1 MKTTF
6 RPSTERGHTNFGWLK
21 SAHTFSF
28 GEYFDSKHMN
38 HKNLRVINDDKVAPG
53 EGFGT
58 HPHQNAEIITY
69 VLEGAL
75 AHKDSMGNGSTIK
88 AGDVQY
94 MSAGSGVT
102 HSEYN
107 ASQTEGVHFLQIW
120 VLPNMLGTTPEY
132 KQISV
137 PVEKRM
143 NAATLLVSGSG
154 QADIQIK
161 QDIEIYG
168 VAADGSS
175 DVSLNVPEGHNAYIH
190 MATGE
195 TTVAGKHLSTGDGLI
210 VSQSGLLTFTNNS
223 KTQALVFIQ
232 PEK

>member
-1 MKTTF
+1 MKTIF
-6 RPSTERGHTNFGWLK
+6 RASKDRGHTDFGWLK

-28 GEYFDSKHMN
+28 GEYYDSDHMS
-38 HKNLRVINDDKVAPG
+38 HKNLRVINDDKVTPAK
-53 EGFGT
+53 GFGT

-107 ASQTEGVHFLQIW
+107 ASQTKGVHFLQIW
-120 VLPNMLGTTPEY
+120 VLPKKLGTAPEY
-132 KQISV
+132 KQISA
-137 PVEKRM
+137 PAEERM
-143 NAATLLVSGSG
+143 NAATLLLSGSSQTG
-154 QADIQIK
+154 IHIK

-168 VAADGSS
+168 ISADGSS
-175 DVSLNVPEGHNAYIH
+175 DVSLDIPKGHDAYIH

-195 TTVAGKHLSTGDGLI
+195 TTVAGKHLKAGDGLI
-210 VSQSGLLTFTNNS
+210 VSHSELVTFTNNS